1 MDIGLILKIAGVGIL
16 VTVTNGILSKTG
28 RDEQSTYCTIA
39 GMIIVLIML
48 VGEINTLLNLVRSTF
63 GL

>member
-1 MDIGLILKIAGVGIL
+1 MDVSIILKIAGVGLL
-16 VTVTNGILSKTG
+16 VTVANSILSKTG
-28 RDEQSTYCTIA
+28 RDEQSVYCTLA

-48 VGEINTLLNLVRSTF
+48 IGEINGLFSLIKGTF